1 MKFTCNRE
9 IFFDYISKV
18 SRAVSAKST
27 IPALEGIFIKAERGN
42 IYLTGYDLEL
52 GVSTSM
58 PAEVKEEGSIVL
70 NARLLIDIISKLP
83 GSTVSFSKND
93 LLITIKSGI
102 TEFTILGNSAEDFPE
117 LPEVEYDEM
126 ISIDGISLKSMID
139 QTIFAV
145 SVTDQNP
152 VHTGSLFDIE
162 DGEIKMVSVDGC
174 RLALRREKIDYQGSK
189 KFVVPSKTLLEVSRF
204 INPETEENVDF
215 GVTKKHIVVK
225 IDNLTVISRLLEGD
239 FLDYKAAIATKV
251 NTKIKIDVKTLLD
264 SVNRVSLLITDRIK
278 SPIKCIF
285 EDNTLKMSCA
295 TAVGKAYDEIFCDM
309 QGENFEIGFNNK
321 YLADALKAVSCDEV
335 YLLVNNSFSPMQIVP
350 CESDEFLFLVL
361 PVRLKG

>member
-1 MKFTCNRE
+1 M
-9 IFFDYISKV
+9 
-18 SRAVSAKST
+18 
-27 IPALEGIFIKAERGN
+27 
-42 IYLTGYDLEL
+42 
-52 GVSTSM
+52 
-58 PAEVKEEGSIVL
+58 
-70 NARLLIDIISKLP
+70 
-83 GSTVSFSKND
+83 
-93 LLITIKSGI
+93 
-102 TEFTILGNSAEDFPE
+102 
-117 LPEVEYDEM
+117 
-126 ISIDGISLKSMID
+126 
-139 QTIFAV
+139 
-145 SVTDQNP
+145 
-152 VHTGSLFDIE
+152 
-162 DGEIKMVSVDGC
+162 
-174 RLALRREKIDYQGSK
+174 
-189 KFVVPSKTLLEVSRF
+189 EVSRF